1 MNSDDNQIKIDDIQN
16 ENSEANNQT
25 NSEIK
30 KKKID
35 ISPPERNNTEKA
47 LFSKEN
53 KLQNIK
59 NENQKNQKED

>member
-25 NSEIK
+25 NSEIN